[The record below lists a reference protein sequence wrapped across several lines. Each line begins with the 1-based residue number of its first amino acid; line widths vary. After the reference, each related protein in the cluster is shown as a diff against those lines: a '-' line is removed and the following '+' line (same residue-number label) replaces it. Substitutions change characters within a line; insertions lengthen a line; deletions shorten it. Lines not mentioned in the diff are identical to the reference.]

1 MADVNH
7 NYSDTAV
14 ALLKAD
20 LGFFNTAIPADL
32 ETYLLS
38 LLEKSV
44 VDFRDIMGIP
54 LQPGKL
60 SDDFD
65 QSTYAAWLYRNRA
78 TGADKTEMLKSIKR
92 NRQVSQALADGEEIA

>member
-1 MADVNH
+1 MADTTK
-7 NYSDTAV
+7 NYSDAAV
-14 ALLKAD
+14 SLLKAD
-20 LGFFNTAIPADL
+20 LGFFSGTLPEDL

-38 LLEKSV
+38 LLDKAFA
-44 VDFRDIMGIP
+44 DFRDVMEIH

-78 TGADKTEMLKSIKR
+78 TGKDKTVMLKSIVR
-92 NRQVSQALADGEEIA
+92 NRQVSQALSGEGSA

>member
-1 MADVNH
+1 MADTSN

-14 ALLKAD
+14 SLLKAD
-20 LGFFNTAIPADL
+20 LGFFSGSIPADL

-38 LLEKSV
+38 LLDKAFA
-44 VDFRDIMGIP
+44 DFRDIMKIH

-78 TGADKTEMLKSIKR
+78 TGNDKTVMLKSIVR
-92 NRQVSQALADGEEIA
+92 NRQVHQALNEEDGA

>member
-1 MADVNH
+1 MADTSTH
-7 NYSDTAV
+7 YSDTAV

-20 LGFFNTAIPADL
+20 LGFFGCDIPADL

-38 LLEKSV
+38 LLEKSFA
-44 VDFRDIMGIP
+44 DFRDIMEIH
-54 LQPGKL
+54 LKPGTL

-78 TGADKTEMLKSIKR
+78 TGEDKTKMLRSIVR
-92 NRQVSQALADGEEIA
+92 NRQVTQALSGEENA